1 LQSNKN
7 QLIMKIKNLILI
19 STMILVFTGCKY
31 EEGPNVS
38 LRSKE
43 ERLCN
48 QWKIDEKLTNGVKDT
63 LTEAELQTIVEFK
76 KGGEYSITVPILGV
90 YVVFSGTWEFYDNKE
105 KIITTYEADVL
116 GTHIEQRDTSKILRL
131 MEDEL
136 WLEGNDSTDI
146 VEIHYI
152 PK

>member
-31 EEGPNVS
+31 EEGTNVS

-63 LTEAELQTIVEFK
+63 LTEAELQTIV
-76 KGGEYSITVPILGV
+76 
-90 YVVFSGTWEFYDNKE
+90 
-105 KIITTYEADVL
+105 
-116 GTHIEQRDTSKILRL
+116 
-131 MEDEL
+131 
-136 WLEGNDSTDI
+136 
-146 VEIHYI
+146 
-152 PK
+152 

>member
-1 LQSNKN
+1 
-7 QLIMKIKNLILI
+7 MKIKNLILI
-19 STMILVFTGCKY
+19 SAVMLIFTSCKY
-31 EEGPNVS
+31 EEGPTVS

-48 QWKIDEKLTNGVKDT
+48 EWKIDKKLTNGVENT

-76 KGGEYSITVPILGV
+76 KGGDYSITVPILGV

-105 KIITTYEADVL
+105 KIIITYEANVL
-116 GTHIEQRDTSKILRL
+116 GTNVMQKDTSKILRL
-131 MEDEL
+131 MEKEL
-136 WLEGNDSTDI
+136 WLEGKDSTDI

-152 PK
+152 PY

>member
-1 LQSNKN
+1 
-7 QLIMKIKNLILI
+7 MKIKNLILI
-19 STMILVFTGCKY
+19 SAVMLIFTSCKY
-31 EEGPNVS
+31 EEGPAVS

-48 QWKIDEKLTNGVKDT
+48 EWKIDKKLTNGVENT

-76 KGGEYSITVPILGV
+76 KGGDYSITVPILGV

-105 KIITTYEADVL
+105 KIITTYEANVL
-116 GTHIEQRDTSKILRL
+116 GTNVVQKDTSKILRL
-131 MEDEL
+131 MEKEL
-136 WLEGNDSTDI
+136 WLEGKDSTGI

>member
-1 LQSNKN
+1 MQRNQN
-7 QLIMKIKNLILI
+7 QLIMKIKNLILV
-19 STMILVFTGCKY
+19 STFMLIFAGCKY

-48 QWKIDEKLTNGVKDT
+48 EWKISEKLTNGVKDT

-76 KGGEYSITVPILGV
+76 KGGDYSITVPIIGV
-90 YVVFSGTWEFYDNKE
+90 YVVFTGTWKFYDNKE
-105 KIITTYEADVL
+105 KIITTYEANIL
-116 GTHIEQRDTSKILRL
+116 GTHIEQKDTSKILRL
-131 MEDEL
+131 MKDEL
-136 WLEGNDSTDI
+136 WLKGKDSTDI

-152 PK
+152 PN

>member
-1 LQSNKN
+1 MQNNKN

-19 STMILVFTGCKY
+19 SALMLIFTSCKY
-31 EEGPNVS
+31 EEGPAVS

-48 QWKIDEKLTNGVKDT
+48 EWKIDKKLTNGVENT

-76 KGGEYSITVPILGV
+76 KGGDYSITVPILGV

-105 KIITTYEADVL
+105 KIITTYEATVL
-116 GTHIEQRDTSKILRL
+116 GTTIEQQDTSKILRL

-136 WLEGNDSTDI
+136 WLEGKDSTDI
-146 VEIHYI
+146 VEIHYV

>member
-1 LQSNKN
+1 
-7 QLIMKIKNLILI
+7 MKIKNLILI
-19 STMILVFTGCKY
+19 SALMLIFTSCKY
-31 EEGPNVS
+31 EEGPAVS

-48 QWKIDEKLTNGVKDT
+48 EWKIDKKLTNGVENT

-105 KIITTYEADVL
+105 KIIITYEANVL
-116 GTHIEQRDTSKILRL
+116 GTNVMQKDTSKILRL
-131 MEDEL
+131 MEKEL
-136 WLEGNDSTDI
+136 WLEGKDSTDI

-152 PK
+152 PY

>member
-1 LQSNKN
+1 
-7 QLIMKIKNLILI
+7 
-19 STMILVFTGCKY
+19 
-31 EEGPNVS
+31 
-38 LRSKE
+38 
-43 ERLCN
+43 
-48 QWKIDEKLTNGVKDT
+48 
-63 LTEAELQTIVEFK
+63 
-76 KGGEYSITVPILGV
+76 
-90 YVVFSGTWEFYDNKE
+90 VVFSGTWEFYDNKE

-116 GTHIEQRDTSKILRL
+116 DTHIEQKDTSKILRL

>member
-1 LQSNKN
+1 
-7 QLIMKIKNLILI
+7 MRIKNLILI
-19 STMILVFTGCKY
+19 SAVMLIFTGCKY

-48 QWKIDEKLTNGVKDT
+48 EWKIDEKLTNGVENT
-63 LTEAELQTIVEFK
+63 LTETELQTTVEFK

-90 YVVFSGTWEFYDNKE
+90 YVVFSGTWEFFDNKE
-105 KIITTYEADVL
+105 KIITTYEANVL
-116 GTHIEQRDTSKILRL
+116 GTNVVQKDTSKILRL